1 MKLRGRLA
9 KFLITVGIAL
19 AVLIGA
25 FVVSPWPSAL
35 VVRALFERGGKATAA
50 EMQKQVPSNVAG
62 ITDEPYGSGDDE
74 ILDVWFPAGTQD
86 QRTTVL
92 WVHGG
97 GWIAGDKS
105 DVTPYL
111 KILAARGFTVIGINY
126 SIAPGAKY
134 PTPVRQTNMALTHV
148 LSQAERYHVDPKKIV
163 LAGDSAGS
171 QIAGQVAIAA
181 TVPAYARKLGLSP
194 ATTQLAGMVLN
205 CGAYDPGK
213 LTTASSGIIGFFVRK
228 VVDSYFDA
236 DDLSAASVTKNA
248 TTEFPPTW
256 ISGGNDDPLTPQGRA
271 FVERLD
277 ELGVPVQSLFF
288 PADYRP
294 KLKHE
299 YQFDLKTA
307 AAQQALGETIAFLKG
322 L

>member
-9 KFLITVGIAL
+9 KFLITVVTVFT
-19 AVLIGA
+19 VLIGA

-50 EMQKQVPSNVAG
+50 EMQKRVPSNVAG
-62 ITDEPYGSGDDE
+62 ITDESYGSNDDE
-74 ILDVWFPAGTQD
+74 TLDVWFPTGTQD
-86 QRTTVL
+86 QQTTVL

-97 GWIAGDKS
+97 GWVAGDKA

-111 KILAARGFTVIGINY
+111 LILAARGFTVIGINY

-134 PTPVRQTNMALTHV
+134 PTPVRQTNAALAHV

-171 QIAGQVAIAA
+171 QIAGQVAIATA
-181 TVPAYARKLGLSP
+181 VPAYAKRLGLDP

-205 CGAYDPGK
+205 CGAYEPAK

-228 VVDSYFDA
+228 VVDSYFRA
-236 DDLSAASVTKNA
+236 DDLSAASVTGNA
-248 TTEFPPTW
+248 TAAFPPTW

-271 FVERLD
+271 FAKRLD

-288 PADYRP
+288 PANYRP

-299 YQFDLKTA
+299 YQFVLKDA
-307 AAQQALGETIAFLKG
+307 AAQQALEGTVAFLKG